1 MELGED
7 VPVQEAGQISDA
19 EEVHELPEEKA
30 ATKALSFLIE
40 EGPCQPAASKAL
52 SFVLEEGPCQPA
64 DDEVHTMLPDEKAVT
79 RALPSVIEDDLLRAV
94 HFSEVVASFGSHF
107 ADKTATAQDY
117 TLSKKVESIDAF
129 ISHDWCAPRVH
140 KFITLC
146 FFYNAKA
153 ACVCS
158 VVVAVVTVIIT
169 ISSSSVVRPQYVCPL
184 AWWLCFLFWH
194 RVRTVLTLR
203 PVMMFLDKL
212 CIHQT
217 DEEKKKLGI
226 LALAGFLRKSR
237 VMLIL
242 WSPRYFTRLWCAY
255 ELVSWFRL
263 HENASTVIFLPISYA
278 FALVMM
284 VCFGSIYLALRSA
297 NIGYWNMF
305 FEIVWLIP
313 GLVLFL
319 HSVIATRNVF
329 EQISSFSI
337 RSSKCFCCEHGHKH
351 PKTGMPMVCDRKMVY
366 KTLDNWFSPKRI
378 SMLAASEKCPDF
390 LDAFD
395 DSVRCGLRGML
406 KANGAD
412 MTSLMTYTDAL
423 IAACPG
429 MWAALDELAQILSR
443 RDEHTSVL
451 FFVQVDNFFSV
462 IFFIAPCALRSI
474 LLLIVFWEQRR
485 PKLNNY
491 RLAVAVDLLA
501 WLCSVVLSLTICGC
515 MFLTGP
521 YFVWKQPLHIE
532 WWLRCLRNLLFACF
546 TLLVFGGF
554 RRCGLEM
561 FHRKIDT
568 E

>member
-1 MELGED
+1 MKAGED
-7 VPVQEAGQISDA
+7 DPVQEAGWLEEDA
-19 EEVHELPEEKA
+19 EVKMRPKGTVETSVE
-30 ATKALSFLIE
+30 
-40 EGPCQPAASKAL
+40 
-52 SFVLEEGPCQPA
+52 
-64 DDEVHTMLPDEKAVT
+64 
-79 RALPSVIEDDLLRAV
+79 ALPSVIEDDLLRAV
-94 HFSEVVASFGSHF
+94 HFKEVVGRFGSHF
-107 ADKTATAQDY
+107 SSNAAVAQDY
-117 TLSKKVESIDAF
+117 CLSEKVDSIDAF
-129 ISHDWCAPRVH
+129 ISHDWRARRVH
-140 KFITLC
+140 KFIALC
-146 FFYNAKA
+146 FFYNAKPACFFSVLVAFVA
-153 ACVCS
+153 A
-158 VVVAVVTVIIT
+158 IIS
-169 ISSSSVVRPQYVCPL
+169 IFSSFVVRPQYVCPF
-184 AWWLCFLFWH
+184 AWWICFLFWH
-194 RVRTVLTLR
+194 HFRTVLKRR

-212 CIHQT
+212 CINQT
-217 DEEKKKLGI
+217 NEEEKKLGI
-226 LALAGFLRKSR
+226 SALAGFLRNSR
-237 VMLIL
+237 AMLIL

-278 FALVMM
+278 FAVVLM
-284 VCFGSIYLALRSA
+284 VNFGCVYYAVRA
-297 NIGYWNMF
+297 AFVGYWDTF
-305 FEIVWLIP
+305 SQVLYLLP
-313 GLVLFL
+313 GLVVFL

-337 RSSKCFCCEHGHKH
+337 RSSECFCCAHGHTH
-351 PKTGMPMVCDRKMVY
+351 PKTGMPIVCDRKMVY
-366 KTLDNWFSPKRI
+366 KTLDNWFSPTRN
-378 SMLAASEKCPDF
+378 SMLAAEEECPDF

-395 DSVRCGLRGML
+395 DSVRCGLRRML
-406 KANGAD
+406 KANGAN